1 MLPAPKIK
9 TEPSMGKATGN
20 SISQTFAGPIKF
32 AQTKTTEKPA
42 INAG

>member
-9 TEPSMGKATGN
+9 TEPRIGRVIGK
-20 SISQTFAGPIKF
+20 SISQTFAGPIKL